1 MAKVQTWVLQHPW
14 IFDLV
19 RGVLSLL
26 LGLGAFIWRDH
37 IVVILSLGIGLYLI
51 VDGAMDI
58 VTSYRAARARE
69 GGQTHFLIGLFSVTV
84 GVAAIFLQSV
94 LFLLAFIYIGIRTLI
109 HGLTD
114 LWHWFSARR
123 DQSDPDA
130 EVKRNLWLPGLARVL
145 VGVAVLVAAYPL
157 FKVFAFYLA
166 AYFVIDGIIFLVN
179 AANKAGLIHI
189 GRVST
194 PAEMAA
200 AATATSSVG
209 DLTTEG
215 KGLRAVVA
223 VRRNGAMGMG
233 HVGWAF
239 EWPTG
244 WFNAGSVENRIGG
257 AYEPPGKT
265 DFWSVHTQTPLAS
278 LFEFGPTYDE
288 FKVFNVPAPQAE
300 RRLEDG
306 RLGQP
311 PALCR
316 PASQLLRRGV
326 RHPAHLRRGQHP
338 QHDTEGLP
346 QRVVRLPAR
355 RVLPHRRSHRDS
367 PAPRQDRAPGPD
379 RRADPSTPDPPDD
392 SRARR
397 RRDTTL
403 APGRRAWF
411 LRDESAAGAHQR
423 TDRRCDRRCGACDR
437 SRVPWW
443 KIRDAC
449 RAGCDASGIAS
460 MTTAH
465 PAQGLLGKA

>member
-130 EVKRNLWLPGLARVL
+130 EVKRNLWLPGLARAL

-166 AYFVIDGIIFLVN
+166 AYFVIDGIVFLVN

-288 FKVFNVPAPQAE
+288 FKVFNVPAPHPKDAWKTVVWVSRLHYAVQ
-300 RRLEDG
+300 RRNCSD
-306 RLGQP
+306 
-311 PALCR
+311 A
-316 PASQLLRRGV
+316 AYDIS
-326 RHPAHLRRGQHP
+326 AYLRRGQHP

-346 QRVVRLPAR
+346 QRVVRLPAG

-379 RRADPSTPDPPDD
+379 RRADPSTPDPPGD
-392 SRARR
+392 S
-397 RRDTTL
+397 
-403 APGRRAWF
+403 
-411 LRDESAAGAHQR
+411 
-423 TDRRCDRRCGACDR
+423 
-437 SRVPWW
+437 
-443 KIRDAC
+443 
-449 RAGCDASGIAS
+449 
-460 MTTAH
+460 
-465 PAQGLLGKA
+465 

>member
-58 VTSYRAARARE
+58 VTSYRAARARQ
-69 GGQTHFLIGLFSVTV
+69 GGQTHFLMGLFSVTV

-94 LFLLAFIYIGIRTLI
+94 LFLLAFIYIGARTLI

-114 LWHWFSARR
+114 LWHWFAARR

-130 EVKRNLWLPGLARVL
+130 EVKRNLWLPGLARAL

-209 DLTTEG
+209 NLTTEG
-215 KGLRAVVA
+215 KGLRAVVT

-244 WFNAGSVENRIGG
+244 WFNAGSVENRLGG

-288 FKVFNVPAPQAE
+288 FKVFNVPEPHPKDAWKTVVWVSRLHYAVQRRNCADAAYDILHILGVDNILSTTQKVFPNEWYDSLPGESYRIDDHTEIPLRLDKIARLDQIAE
-300 RRLEDG
+300 RTHQRLIHLSIPERVVGETPPWRQGGGRGFYEINQRLELINEQTADVIVDAVRAIG
-306 RLGQP
+306 RAFRGGKSAT
-311 PALCR
+311 PAAR
-316 PASQLLRRGV
+316 DVTPA
-326 RHPAHLRRGQHP
+326 
-338 QHDTEGLP
+338 T
-346 QRVVRLPAR
+346 
-355 RVLPHRRSHRDS
+355 
-367 PAPRQDRAPGPD
+367 
-379 RRADPSTPDPPDD
+379 
-392 SRARR
+392 
-397 RRDTTL
+397 
-403 APGRRAWF
+403 
-411 LRDESAAGAHQR
+411 
-423 TDRRCDRRCGACDR
+423 
-437 SRVPWW
+437 
-443 KIRDAC
+443 
-449 RAGCDASGIAS
+449 
-460 MTTAH
+460 
-465 PAQGLLGKA
+465 